1 MKKRLLST
9 FLIFSMLLTM
19 VPINAGA
26 TEETATEL
34 AEQTAASLPQVEF
47 TEGLPYVGFTS
58 EQGKIPENSVYSLTL
73 SRTGDTSVGS
83 DVVVSTVDISA
94 AYGKDYVIE
103 VTEFTTVTNDTNGT
117 VLEQSADE
125 ENRIEAQEEL
135 EKIYD
140 QLSNSSSE
148 VGEST
153 RTQQIDTNHDGELS
167 LAEMKAL
174 QSGKNVRNLSE
185 SDFHSLKEEFLDKL
199 DVDIPKNVE
208 ASSQTHITFL
218 PNEQTKTLTFRVLED
233 KESEG
238 EEIFNF
244 LLSADDDHTAII
256 EANTSVSF
264 IIEDDEPIEHSV
276 VTLTAEQFTADDGI
290 LTVTASRENAEY
302 SYTTVGLKLTGNGS
316 NSDENRSYELA
327 FQPYQTEVSADIPV
341 TQDSEEHTLTLEL
354 YDLKGCNEGKTM
366 KAQAVIPVAKIKT
379 DTNEP
384 SDSYLKD
391 FVSKSKST
399 APLTSGAGPG
409 SINIAGIDC
418 TIEYDSSGKTGK
430 IINSQSQ
437 EIGEYIVADDIN
449 DFRVSRVGSGDF
461 TAIATDDNGASPKHI
476 QLKYYSSW
484 PWNKGYTSIERDINN
499 PYRYRAVMADIST
512 ASGYPSAKAGARLS
526 AWQEKIIPGLRS
538 LSGDTSSS
546 SSVVRLSEVSSFQI
560 GDKNTRAARLGLT
573 MFNKQGNDYIPCKS
587 IDDKAAVI
595 TYYVERTESGF
606 TEPDAN
612 IYGYALLY
620 REYRIKVE
628 QPDKL
633 SFRNGV
639 LNADGTPKKEDR
651 LPASVSSA
659 TSETR
664 YYGEPIQ
671 FEEAPASGNSCIYGE
686 LKGYNI
692 TPLNG
697 KTFFQPT
704 NNKELVLDDNLIKK
718 IDENTNTIQKGAKM
732 DSNEYLGYTTLTIK
746 PVYGYKNVRMT
757 LSEPQNLPE
766 NIKYQYLDKD
776 LESMHKNKIKT
787 TDTLFHI
794 GDVINLS
801 MELED
806 KAYYVSGYDRKQ
818 YANLGDADSAFDR
831 NCSGEITVGETS
843 PVLEIVR
850 PKCIVGATVSNVP
863 NHISIEM
870 DSLAKK
876 YFTVS
881 NLLPQEEL
889 KKLTFAKG
897 KDILAISDTNG
908 GTGNKITPVTDR
920 VYTIELNP
928 TGENDGTWRPVFT
941 LAPTGQKVNGFVADI
956 MAHNNYKSNIVK
968 ISAEKYDPSKYE
980 YFSIDGS
987 ACYSSYS
994 LRPGS
999 ESVRRSP
1006 AMQCTVS
1013 AGGSV
1018 RELYKGSGNSAT
1030 LGYSTIR
1037 YSAATN
1043 SEGKFSIKGI
1053 RAIDGDVISVIVDN
1067 NDIQQVKYI
1076 ELQKPVNEAQ
1086 EEHQDSCLR
1095 TDSFD
1100 ELVADK
1106 NTHKNVNKRV
1116 KTECSLI
1123 NAAEIDMPIR
1133 TQYSPYIKDVTF
1145 GYRDTYVSPYATQIP
1160 IYENDE
1166 LSFGFNVVKN
1176 GCDIVGV
1183 VVEKIASNGRI
1194 TEYDATKY
1202 SADSDSNEQKFLVT
1216 VNGSELSALDKF
1228 YVRLNAVPQG
1238 KNTTVAYPSLYTGF
1252 EMYSPTEIPP
1262 AQYLDYEI
1270 PSPYDDLPILG
1281 DMTGDLNAGTLN
1293 WTKVYADEE
1302 NKGTSPYA
1310 HIVTLSVSYKDAKEK
1325 SEKLRTYSGG
1335 VENEGSKTW
1344 DDMIDDNES
1353 DVYKYLD
1360 SATQQQVY
1368 EKYKEKHPKATKEEA
1383 IEYLNT
1389 HKEAKESYKEQIK
1402 EGLKKDGLSKLG
1414 EKEIDF
1420 RVSVLVQLEYNY
1432 NPEKNTH
1439 YYSGGQ
1445 YVINTLFSV
1454 DKTFYWTVFGL
1465 PVYLNVK
1472 GEITLQFDGR
1482 YTTDEEEITAQEMG
1496 YYENLADKV
1505 KTEWPYVQIGVGVT
1519 LQPGI
1524 GLCGILGARGMFKFA
1539 FVGRFNTDVHDFG
1552 AKGGSMGTFTGGVAV
1567 DLALISFEYD
1577 LGSADFWSPTGCFKK
1592 ENKSAKQSSAS
1603 SSAKSSSEENISLRA
1618 FDNGEEYRSMML
1630 RSTFVPSAKTTLING
1645 AMEYVRPQLVEL
1657 GDGRTMFLFLRNMSG
1672 VADRDKSNASTLVYA
1687 IRKADGTWDKDFN
1700 NNIASAVVENDTMA
1714 DSTFAAMKSGDKVY
1728 IAWTNANVTEGFED
1742 NIESAKTILQSSN
1755 IHMAVFDIPTETMGK
1770 PFEVTNDKFVN
1781 SDVILAQEENNIA
1794 LYYFK
1799 KDISTTE
1806 ELKDIAG
1813 LSNNYNTWARKV
1825 YDPAQSKFIAV
1836 AKGKTNPEEE
1846 LIMIDHPL
1854 IEDAMVTDLSAADYR
1869 YTDKKNQTRDYRFYS
1884 YTVDRDGNLE
1894 TANDRE
1900 LWLRVTN
1907 LTDNRDYYPIPI
1919 DAGKKSILSPKL
1931 TKIEDDVYLTWLS
1944 NGCIY
1949 NAISANT
1956 IFGGLDEVRGTG
1968 IYAENNGLD
1977 MIYSLSAEQ
1986 IAQSGW
1992 YKLPYAAL
2000 ESASSETQGALYK
2013 LSRCDFENNQKNFG
2027 EIGADG
2033 EPEGS
2038 TLTDHQLVAGGD
2050 GNLYLFWTEQPNNDV
2065 KYDTGRELYGA
2076 ALYRGEITE
2085 SASSQNYSG
2094 WSDAVQLT
2102 EYNKVIDELTVS
2114 VNSNKGAVLIG
2125 NIYSQEIDEN
2135 GSVVYGNHE
2144 LAEIVFVPGDSL
2156 KFSNEGIVLS
2166 DEYPVEGEK
2175 VRAAFAVTNNGLLP
2189 AEKYNLTV
2197 NDKTATIEEQS
2208 VYPGG
2213 SADFSTEFIV
2223 GKDGSLTL
2231 SAEVEELDNSQK
2243 LAVNDYQS
2251 KRTEVST
2258 KSGAVLEFG
2267 SPAIYTI
2274 EDVCEYLDANSVSL
2288 LPDLTEKENIDKT
2301 LESLFAVSEPKD
2313 ERLKA
2318 VIADCVTTTVKS
2330 MDNSEYYVCVPV
2342 TNIGNLPAKNLE
2354 VYADSD
2360 KNTYG
2365 AIVNGECSLVP
2376 VKTVDSEGNAVTETV
2391 YLVARSSLYSGLTDA
2406 MNDKGVFHFDLH
2418 FRLDGQEL
2426 DETVVAEKQILNNQL
2441 LEFDNIE
2448 NNSCTIKQGETLQI
2462 ETTAYPWNGLKKLV
2476 YDVEPVNEGEETTV
2490 TVTSDGLISGVKV
2503 GESVVYVTDTSS
2515 GTESFIFVDVVDPDS
2530 SKVTFDSGE
2539 YGIAYGMET
2548 KDIYVK
2554 NGKTVSEPDIPLMS
2568 MYAFE
2573 GWYTDKKFT
2582 KPFDFNTPITENI
2595 TLYAKWWKENPVD
2608 IEVGKTFYEGD
2619 LVNFGNSYIV
2629 TNDQD
2634 GNIEI
2639 STTYEELYIIGKP
2652 FYDSEYGQYA
2662 MISANDDYI
2671 AYVTSENY
2679 GEDVGFKVTGGDG
2692 TIDNPF
2698 TFAVVKSEKVMHT
2711 VAFNTNGH
2719 GTAPATLNVEDGKTI
2734 SEQPVLSESGWIFGG
2749 WYIDDRCT
2757 TLFDFSTP
2765 ITEDMVLYA
2774 KWTEEAVTPTE
2785 PPTETTSEKPT
2796 AISTET
2802 ASAKPIESPTSK
2814 RTEQPTT
2821 PTQPVKSTEPVN
2833 SSQQNTS
2840 SGKSVPSTTDST
2852 DAIIWTAI
2860 MITSWVSMIMLYRRK
2875 KKRHYK

>member
-1 MKKRLLST
+1 
-9 FLIFSMLLTM
+9 
-19 VPINAGA
+19 
-26 TEETATEL
+26 
-34 AEQTAASLPQVEF
+34 
-47 TEGLPYVGFTS
+47 
-58 EQGKIPENSVYSLTL
+58 
-73 SRTGDTSVGS
+73 
-83 DVVVSTVDISA
+83 
-94 AYGKDYVIE
+94 
-103 VTEFTTVTNDTNGT
+103 
-117 VLEQSADE
+117 
-125 ENRIEAQEEL
+125 
-135 EKIYD
+135 
-140 QLSNSSSE
+140 
-148 VGEST
+148 
-153 RTQQIDTNHDGELS
+153 
-167 LAEMKAL
+167 
-174 QSGKNVRNLSE
+174 
-185 SDFHSLKEEFLDKL
+185 
-199 DVDIPKNVE
+199 
-208 ASSQTHITFL
+208 
-218 PNEQTKTLTFRVLED
+218 
-233 KESEG
+233 
-238 EEIFNF
+238 
-244 LLSADDDHTAII
+244 
-256 EANTSVSF
+256 
-264 IIEDDEPIEHSV
+264 
-276 VTLTAEQFTADDGI
+276 
-290 LTVTASRENAEY
+290 
-302 SYTTVGLKLTGNGS
+302 
-316 NSDENRSYELA
+316 
-327 FQPYQTEVSADIPV
+327 
-341 TQDSEEHTLTLEL
+341 
-354 YDLKGCNEGKTM
+354 
-366 KAQAVIPVAKIKT
+366 
-379 DTNEP
+379 
-384 SDSYLKD
+384 
-391 FVSKSKST
+391 
-399 APLTSGAGPG
+399 
-409 SINIAGIDC
+409 
-418 TIEYDSSGKTGK
+418 
-430 IINSQSQ
+430 
-437 EIGEYIVADDIN
+437 
-449 DFRVSRVGSGDF
+449 
-461 TAIATDDNGASPKHI
+461 
-476 QLKYYSSW
+476 
-484 PWNKGYTSIERDINN
+484 
-499 PYRYRAVMADIST
+499 MADIST
-512 ASGYPSAKAGARLS
+512 ASGYPSAKAGAKVS
-526 AWQEKIIPGLRS
+526 IWQEKIIPGLRS
-538 LSGDTSSS
+538 LSGGDSSS

-560 GDKNTRAARLGLT
+560 GDKNPRAARLGLT

-850 PKCIVGATVSNVP
+850 PKCTVGATVSNVP

-1006 AMQCTVS
+1006 AMQCEVS

-1018 RELYKGSGNSAT
+1018 RELYKGSGDSAT

-1037 YSAATN
+1037 HSAATN

-1238 KNTTVAYPSLYTGF
+1238 KTTTVAYPSLYTGF

-1389 HKEAKESYKEQIK
+1389 HKEAKKSYKEQIK

-1577 LGSADFWSPTGCFKK
+1577 LGSADFWSPTGCFEK
-1592 ENKSAKQSSAS
+1592 ENKSARQSSAS

-1687 IRKADGTWDKDFN
+1687 VRKADGTWDKDFN
-1700 NNIASAVVENDTMA
+1700 NNIASAVVENDNMA

-1755 IHMAVFDIPTETMGK
+1755 IHMAVFDIPTETMGT

-1869 YTDKKNQTRDYRFYS
+1869 YTDKKNQTKDYRFYS

-1968 IYAENNGLD
+1968 IYAENSGLD

-2000 ESASSETQGALYK
+2000 ENASSETQGALYK

-2156 KFSNEGIVLS
+2156 KFSNEGIVFS

-2175 VRAAFAVTNNGLLP
+2175 VRASFAVTNNGLLP

-2274 EDVCEYLDANSVSL
+2274 EDVLEYLDANSVSL

-2365 AIVNGECSLVP
+2365 TIVNGECSLVP
-2376 VKTVDSEGNAVTETV
+2376 VKTVDSEGNTVTETV
-2391 YLVARSSLYSGLTDA
+2391 YLVARSNLYSTLTDA
-2406 MNDKGVFHFDLH
+2406 INDKGVFHFDLH
-2418 FRLDGQEL
+2418 FKLDGQEL

-2448 NNSCTIKQGETLQI
+2448 YNSCTIKQGETLQI

-2476 YDVEPVNEGEETTV
+2476 YDAVPYNEEDKESSV

-2515 GTESFIFVDVVDPDS
+2515 GTENRIYVDVVDPDS

-2548 KDIYVK
+2548 KYIYVK

-2608 IEVGKTFYEGD
+2608 IEVGKTFYEGDLVNFGEYYIVSDDENGTISQIPDKFSVIRKPSYYPEYGQYDIMDIKYNTIAFVTSEDYGEDVGLKVTGGDGTKENPFTFEIVKSEYAKVIHTVTFEYGEYNTVYGVTTSESIYVRDGQTVSAYKFDIPSLSMRYFGGWYTDKKFTKPFDLNTPITEDITLYAKWTGTPMNLEVGKIFYTGD

-2711 VAFNTNGH
+2711 VTFNTNGH
-2719 GTAPATLNVEDGKTI
+2719 GTAPATLNVEEGKTI
-2734 SEQPVLSESGWIFGG
+2734 SEKPVLSESGWIFGG
-2749 WYIDDRCT
+2749 WYIDDKCT
-2757 TLFDFSTP
+2757 TLFDFNTP

-2774 KWTEEAVTPTE
+2774 RWTEEAVTPTE

-2796 AISTET
+2796 AISTAT